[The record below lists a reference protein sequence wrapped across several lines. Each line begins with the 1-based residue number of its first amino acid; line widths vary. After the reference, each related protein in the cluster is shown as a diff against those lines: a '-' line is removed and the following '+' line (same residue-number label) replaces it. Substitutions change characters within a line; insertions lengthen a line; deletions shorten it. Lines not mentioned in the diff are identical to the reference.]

1 MTAGCVVGTGFD
13 LEERTIVSE
22 RTITPESDEGSV
34 PVGWVVADTLDRVRV
49 GAKVSG
55 RASAPEIVS
64 EIVASSW

>member
-22 RTITPESDEGSV
+22 LTPESDEGSV

-49 GAKVSG
+49 RAKVSG
-55 RASAPEIVS
+55 RASAPEIAS
-64 EIVASSW
+64 EIAASSW